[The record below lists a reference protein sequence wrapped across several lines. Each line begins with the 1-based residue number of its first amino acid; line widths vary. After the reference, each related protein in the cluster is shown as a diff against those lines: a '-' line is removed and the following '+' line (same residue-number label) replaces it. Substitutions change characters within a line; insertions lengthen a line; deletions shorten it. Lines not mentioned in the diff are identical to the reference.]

1 MPPINSHFTDIT
13 DLRTHY
19 LRGGAGTPLILLH
32 GWPEWSHVWR
42 PVMSRLV
49 GRFDWIAPDF
59 RGFGDT
65 QKTAL
70 QPAKH
75 ATPDALASDILALA
89 DQLRLE
95 RFGIV
100 AHDVGGFVAQV
111 IARGAP
117 QRVQRLIYGN

>member
-1 MPPINSHFTDIT
+1 MPPINSHFTDINS
-13 DLRTHY
+13 LRTHY
-19 LRGGAGTPLILLH
+19 LRCGAGTPLILLH
-32 GWPEWSHVWR
+32 SWPEWSHVWR

-49 GRFDWIAPDF
+49 GRFDLIAPDF
-59 RGFGDT
+59 RGFGNT

-70 QPAKH
+70 QPAKD

-89 DQLRLE
+89 DRLGLE

-111 IARGAP
+111 IAWRAP
-117 QRVQRLIYGN
+117 QRAQRLIYGN